1 MATQVFAIC
10 GGIITS
16 YEVPSN
22 YNTKIP
28 KDLYVQSNAHIWETC
43 GIPKIS

>member
-1 MATQVFAIC
+1 MATQALAIC

-28 KDLYVQSNAHIWETC
+28 QDLYI
-43 GIPKIS
+43 

>member
-1 MATQVFAIC
+1 MVTQVLAIY

-28 KDLYVQSNAHIWETC
+28 KDLYVLGNPHIWDTC
-43 GIPKIS
+43 GIPKTS